1 MHLRWRKRL
10 REVPKYRVDNAER
23 RLEDGRRVLSRA
35 WRAGIQKW
43 LVERGRAE
51 AEFHWRAEIVH
62 NKNVKGRVVT
72 EHITDLGGITPQP
85 SPNAENGL
93 PSGLVKE
100 RLDRLHNRTTP
111 AEHARI
117 EAALSAKVPYTEM
130 PKPSPLTVEQIE
142 ASSSRCGGLFT
153 KGSMVCWP
161 SHRCLWAR
169 RLEVV
174 QGGIQRPS
182 VWRIALPPRASRSA

>member
-72 EHITDLGGITPQP
+72 EHITDLGGITTSAITQR
-85 SPNAENGL
+85 G
-93 PSGLVKE
+93 E
-100 RLDRLHNRTTP
+100 R
-111 AEHARI
+111 
-117 EAALSAKVPYTEM
+117 AA
-130 PKPSPLTVEQIE
+130 
-142 ASSSRCGGLFT
+142 F
-153 KGSMVCWP
+153 
-161 SHRCLWAR
+161 WAR
-169 RLEVV
+169 EGEAGPLAQSNNACRTRED
-174 QGGIQRPS
+174 
-182 VWRIALPPRASRSA
+182 